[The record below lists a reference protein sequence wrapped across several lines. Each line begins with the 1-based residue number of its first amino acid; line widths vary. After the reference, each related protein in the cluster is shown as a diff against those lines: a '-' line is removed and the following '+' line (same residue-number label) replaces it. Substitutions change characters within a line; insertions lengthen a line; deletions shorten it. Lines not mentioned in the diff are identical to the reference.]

1 MSVTFSRWLTTEL
14 RYDWGTILND
24 ASKVQLGSAHDIVS
38 WKLES
43 RGKFS
48 VKSTYNALTS
58 SDGGP
63 THRDIWKGK
72 IPAKI
77 KIFLWLVAN
86 DAILTKDNMIKR
98 NWSGD
103 PSCYFCQQPE
113 TVTHLL
119 FHMFGC

>member
-24 ASKVQLGSAHDIVS
+24 ASKAQLGSAHDIVS
-38 WKLES
+38 WKLEN

-63 THRDIWKGK
+63 AHRDIWKGK

-98 NWSGD
+98 N
-103 PSCYFCQQPE
+103 
-113 TVTHLL
+113 
-119 FHMFGC
+119 